1 MTQGIA
7 GSSQN
12 KCLLCRVLKLDSRYR
27 QIKYKKLTKKQP
39 QVQYTTLNKK
49 LKNIE
54 DQDNESTSSSS
65 KDHEETHAKRKLPR
79 QNEVKSRKREKIHT
93 TSSENEVMERSHPE
107 ETANEKNDDSSDYS
121 QSKCS
126 LQKHFKCDKSY
137 LPGNPFHY
145 RFINT
150 ALNENKK
157 KVLQTKMKCRLRKIR
172 KEHYRLTDR
181 KRILM
186 VGREKKYPALS
197 VAVLSMD

>member
-49 LKNIE
+49 LENIE

-79 QNEVKSRKREKIHT
+79 QNEAKSGKREKIHT

-107 ETANEKNDDSSDYS
+107 ETANEKKWWFLRLFPKQMFSS
-121 QSKCS
+121 KT
-126 LQKHFKCDKSY
+126 F
-137 LPGNPFHY
+137 
-145 RFINT
+145 
-150 ALNENKK
+150 
-157 KVLQTKMKCRLRKIR
+157 
-172 KEHYRLTDR
+172 
-181 KRILM
+181 
-186 VGREKKYPALS
+186 
-197 VAVLSMD
+197 